1 MPRSF
6 PDQSALRLIPAGFVP
21 PGGEPPLKLKG
32 RQGRRAAVRWLRAL
46 WARIRRLKLKWRL
59 RPIRPFSERAIQ
71 GLPLKLKG
79 WAQSPLFPETL
90 RYVIRR
96 SRVLYVCVRYVGSLR
111 NVTLHGFRH
120 RFDQTLSTHPLG
132 CRDVTELGITL
143 RP

>member
-21 PGGEPPLKLKG
+21 PGGESPLKLKG
-32 RQGRRAAVRWLRAL
+32 RLRR
-46 WARIRRLKLKWRL
+46 
-59 RPIRPFSERAIQ
+59 IRPFSERAIQ

-90 RYVIRR
+90 RHVTRR
-96 SRVLYVCVRYVGSLR
+96 SRVPCVRVRYVGSLR

-132 CRDVTELGITL
+132 CRDVTELGTTL